1 MRREP
6 AIAAWFLKLF
16 CSGSEYDS
24 VTGDLLEQYQAGR
37 GNFWYC
43 RQVLDIVC
51 LALYSKVFRRP
62 LVRKKRLP
70 IGQGLGLVFLFGALS
85 AAFLSVTAGF
95 LVILLAIAFGGVC
108 VFLWI
113 NAKGESVEP
122 GSVEPVSAD
131 ASHYHPGISMHHIS
145 VEGAVGLL
153 FVIATVLIFALGIRA
168 IREILLLTVPVGIL
182 GGGLLL
188 YWHKSHPVRFQ
199 GLGLKAR
206 SRIQRP

>member
-16 CSGSEYDS
+16 CSGPEYDS

-51 LALYSKVFRRP
+51 LALYTKAFRRS
-62 LVRKKRLP
+62 LVRKERVP

-95 LVILLAIAFGGVC
+95 MVIILAIAFGGVC

-113 NAKGESVEP
+113 NA
-122 GSVEPVSAD
+122 
-131 ASHYHPGISMHHIS
+131 
-145 VEGAVGLL
+145 
-153 FVIATVLIFALGIRA
+153 
-168 IREILLLTVPVGIL
+168 
-182 GGGLLL
+182 
-188 YWHKSHPVRFQ
+188 
-199 GLGLKAR
+199 
-206 SRIQRP
+206 

>member
-16 CSGSEYDS
+16 CSGPEYDS

-51 LALYSKVFRRP
+51 LALYTKAFRRS
-62 LVRKKRLP
+62 LVRKERVP

-85 AAFLSVTAGF
+85 AAFVSVTAGF
-95 LVILLAIAFGGVC
+95 LVVILAIAFGGVC

-113 NAKGESVEP
+113 NAKGESVESNSAQP
-122 GSVEPVSAD
+122 VIAEPSQ
-131 ASHYHPGISMHHIS
+131 YHRGISMHHIS

-153 FVIATVLIFALGIRA
+153 FVIGTVLIFALGIRA
-168 IREILLLTVPVGIL
+168 IREVLLLTVPVGIL

-188 YWHKSHPVRFQ
+188 YWHKSHPVRL
-199 GLGLKAR
+199 LGLDLKSR
-206 SRIQRP
+206 SRVQR